1 MTIDY
6 EKLARGLV
14 EGTHPPGYYGENR
27 DGNDEQFLYDV
38 AKTEEYLR
46 RVASEAMA
54 QQRRIDINIVGTM
67 TYSQANGVGQKTVS
81 LIDVVNAIRNQG
93 EA

>member
-1 MTIDY
+1 MSIDY
-6 EKLARGLV
+6 RIMAREYLAERAELLGRLP
-14 EGTHPPGYYGENR
+14 GTDAIDIMQSLPE
-27 DGNDEQFLYDV
+27 L
-38 AKTEEYLR
+38 LR

-67 TYSQANGVGQKTVS
+67 PYSQANGVGPKTVS
-81 LIDVVNAIRNQG
+81 LIDVVDAIRNQG